1 METTAEGI
9 ESLDQLDL
17 IRKLNVSHVQ
27 GFVYSQPVPQAELV
41 ERAETGSWSINPAG
55 PAKLR
60 TDRVSLFRKGAAIH
74 DNHRY
79 RVVLPNLSASGAFIQ
94 QLLDVPVGPR
104 LVLNFGGE
112 QPATA
117 IGRRSMQ
124 HQPQDDV

>member
-41 ERAETGSWSINPAG
+41 ERAEAGSWSIKPAG
-55 PAKLR
+55 PAKQR
-60 TDRVSLFRKGAAIH
+60 TDRVSLFRKVAAIH

-79 RVVLPNLSASGAFIQ
+79 GVVMRNLSAK
-94 QLLDVPVGPR
+94 
-104 LVLNFGGE
+104 
-112 QPATA
+112 
-117 IGRRSMQ
+117 IGRASGRERVCQYVEISGGSGS
-124 HQPQDDV
+124 

>member
-41 ERAETGSWSINPAG
+41 ERAEAGSWSIKPAG
-55 PAKLR
+55 PAKQR
-60 TDRVSLFRKGAAIH
+60 TDRVSLFRKVAAIH

-79 RVVLPNLSASGAFIQ
+79 GVVMTNLSASGAFIEG
-94 QLLDVPVGPR
+94 LPDGPARTRFVLDFGPR
-104 LVLNFGGE
+104 
-112 QPATA
+112 QHAPATV
-117 IGRRSMQ
+117 GRARTRT
-124 HQPQDDV
+124 P